1 MELFDRRYDNIMSD
15 RQQHDRFSGRVIYDD
30 PTSPPGESA
39 HRRRLG
45 NDDDASPVRG
55 HEELLRAFRKDI
67 DYLESSDDDHDE
79 TRKKYRILAEWSCV
93 VGYCEA
99 LSTHADASR
108 RYSMFPLP
116 LDPLR
121 RLVEEEFVPLLDDAA
136 RSDADP
142 RTRDDDDDATA
153 GMRESVHRRTVRAVS
168 NAIWG
173 RAQNKNSSTLD
184 ELHANS
190 LYSCLRGEIDG
201 KSLDCFGAALLVVV
215 GMNMLG
221 LRGSRLTLSEDHAY
235 ESHLDDDDDD
245 DDGTEEANNRR
256 KSSVKRATCEV
267 AIPGNTKAARAKR
280 GREIS
285 STFDESK
292 SGAVVSAET
301 SWLYMA
307 KNPVLCNTPCMVMA
321 AMISNL
327 NCDVGKHRPGSDG
340 GKPLVVSRPLYR
352 LKRDMLWIL
361 HGCMTAFPFALM
373 ELGECEEHLSSQRGM
388 EWVDASELLQCEGT
402 LVLRNE
408 KLFLDAIS
416 ISKSVYG
423 DAQVYPYL
431 YCGHYHRDA
440 GRDGQEYRL
449 VEALRLYS
457 DATRVA
463 SSYRYDAK
471 DCLQLMKHFTT
482 VASLISKDILLSPRD
497 SGGIINDARPWIKDD
512 NAIAAATWLLGFFDS
527 LMLWEEREQN
537 TFVEILDVRHK
548 HSLGKLIQ
556 HFSVDI
562 RLAAIEKI
570 QSHEELGNNSLAVTE
585 DRLMH
590 FRNPRSNRLAKDSLL
605 VRALS
610 KGKVVVRE
618 LEMAL
623 PSISEGRSCRKR
635 K

>member
-1 MELFDRRYDNIMSD
+1 MSD

-45 NDDDASPVRG
+45 DDDDDDDAQV
-55 HEELLRAFRKDI
+55 HEELLRAFRNDV
-67 DYLESSDDDHDE
+67 DYLESDAHDE
-79 TRKKYRILAEWSCV
+79 TRKYRILAEWSCV

-108 RYSMFPLP
+108 RYSMFPVP
-116 LDPLR
+116 LDSLR
-121 RLVEEEFVPLLDDAA
+121 RLVEEEFVPLLHDAA
-136 RSDADP
+136 RSDAAP

-153 GMRESVHRRTVRAVS
+153 GRGESVHRRTVRAVS

-173 RAQNKNSSTLD
+173 KAQNKNSSTRD

-201 KSLDCFGAALLVVV
+201 KSLDCFGAALLVVI

-221 LRGSRLTLSEDHAY
+221 FRGSRLTLSEDHAY
-235 ESHLDDDDDD
+235 ESHLDEDGDGGDG
-245 DDGTEEANNRR
+245 DGTDTDEANHRR
-256 KSSVKRATCEV
+256 RSSVKRATCEV

-285 STFDESK
+285 RTFESK
-292 SGAVVSAET
+292 SGAVTAET

-327 NCDVGKHRPGSDG
+327 NCDIGKNRPGSDDG
-340 GKPLVVSRPLYR
+340 RPLVVSRPLYR

-361 HGCMTAFPFALM
+361 HECMTAFPFALM

-388 EWVDASELLQCEGT
+388 EWVDASELLQCKGT
-402 LVLRNE
+402 LILRNE

-416 ISKSVYG
+416 ISKSRYG

-457 DATRVA
+457 NATRVA

-482 VASLISKDILLSPRD
+482 VASLISKDILLSPRN
-497 SGGIINDARPWIKDD
+497 SGGIVNDARPWIKVD

-562 RLAAIEKI
+562 RLAAIAKI
-570 QSHEELGNNSLAVTE
+570 QSQEELGNNSIAVTE

-590 FRNPRSNRLAKDSLL
+590 FRNPRSNRFAKDSLL
-605 VRALS
+605 VGALS

-623 PSISEGRSCRKR
+623 PSSSEGRSCRER
-635 K
+635 KKARS